1 MNSPLPD
8 LKMKNPAQLPVRIVI
23 FGDSISA
30 YRDNLN
36 VASLQL
42 SERLKSEGI
51 ATLLKAIQEKA
62 PASKILLMGILPRGE
77 SIREANNEKIR
88 QTNAKLA
95 SLADNTRIFYLDVGD
110 QLVEPDGSIS
120 KEIMP
125 DKLHLAGPGYT
136 RWMDAMKPTLDK
148 LLNE

>member
-1 MNSPLPD
+1 
-8 LKMKNPAQLPVRIVI
+8 
-23 FGDSISA
+23 
-30 YRDNLN
+30 
-36 VASLQL
+36 
-42 SERLKSEGI
+42 
-51 ATLLKAIQEKA
+51 
-62 PASKILLMGILPRGE
+62 MGILPRGE

-95 SLADNTRIFYLDVGD
+95 SLADNTRVFYLDVGD